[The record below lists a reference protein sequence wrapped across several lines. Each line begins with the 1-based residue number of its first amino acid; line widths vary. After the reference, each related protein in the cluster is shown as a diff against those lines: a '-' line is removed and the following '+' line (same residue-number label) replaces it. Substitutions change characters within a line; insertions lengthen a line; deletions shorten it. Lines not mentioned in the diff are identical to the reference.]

1 MVNKNNL
8 ILLSIVSLIYIT
20 LPLLILLGI
29 LSFDNKFLY
38 LTIGAAIVYVVLR
51 VIGFNNQELGIT
63 TKGTRE
69 SIKKVTPITIILTI
83 LGLIRRQCGFTHF
96 IFLFLLL
103 FKNFYIEGL

>member
-51 VIGFNNQELGIT
+51 IIGFNNQELGIT

-69 SIKKVTPITIILTI
+69 SIKKVIPITIILTI
-83 LGLIRRQCGFTHF
+83 LGLILIYFRISRFHPT
-96 IFLFLLL
+96 
-103 FKNFYIEGL
+103 

>member
-63 TKGTRE
+63 TKGTRDLL
-69 SIKKVTPITIILTI
+69 KKLYQ
-83 LGLIRRQCGFTHF
+83 LQ
-96 IFLFLLL
+96 LF
-103 FKNFYIEGL
+103 